1 MLDEKINTHFAG
13 NVVRKDL
20 TKIVKGNA
28 IVPSYVLEYLLGQ
41 FCATDDQE
49 SIEVGIE
56 KVKDILAKH
65 YVHRNEAGKVKSK
78 IREKGRWKVIDKVS
92 VELNTKDDVYEA
104 SFSNL
109 GIKKIALGTTYIK
122 KHPKLL
128 VGGVWCIVD
137 MEYSHS
143 DEPKT
148 EPWVIDTLKPIQ
160 VSNFDFESYCEARK
174 QFTTDEWIDVLV
186 QTIGFKPDML
196 GKRQK
201 MLQVARLIPF
211 CERNYNYIEL
221 GPKGT
226 GKSHIFSEFSPHGM
240 IVSGGEVTSAK
251 LFVNN
256 SSGKLGLVGYWDSV
270 AFDEFAGQDKKTDRN
285 MVDIMKNYMA
295 NKSFSRGVEVLG
307 AEASMSFLGNTSKD
321 VPYMLKHTHLFQ
333 DLPANYIDSA
343 FLDRMH
349 FYSPGWETSVI
360 RTELYTTGFGF
371 IVDYLAEC
379 MKNLRNEDYSQFF
392 TQHFELQ
399 KELSTR
405 DREGIQKTFS
415 GLMKVLYPSGECS
428 KEEAKELLE
437 FAMEGRKRVKDHILR
452 IDDTFQPVEFSFDD
466 KESGDNTVISTL
478 EELQYPKLSS
488 SNDKV
493 DEPSEPAVN
502 AEVEVPSDPI
512 APKEKLESGK
522 HLVIRENEIGHT
534 FSKLFGP
541 YLEGARKITVNDAY
555 IRLYFQIKNMM
566 ELLEL
571 IHSITPEGEHTE
583 VNLITKSDA
592 EKCVEQDESLRK
604 IQDTFIGSRITFN
617 YEYDKS
623 DTLHARSITTD
634 TGWKI
639 SMDRGLDIFQRYE
652 MGTFSLA
659 NNKQEERRCKSFE
672 ITYLKS

>member
-1 MLDEKINTHFAG
+1 
-13 NVVRKDL
+13 
-20 TKIVKGNA
+20 
-28 IVPSYVLEYLLGQ
+28 
-41 FCATDDQE
+41 
-49 SIEVGIE
+49 
-56 KVKDILAKH
+56 
-65 YVHRNEAGKVKSK
+65 
-78 IREKGRWKVIDKVS
+78 
-92 VELNTKDDVYEA
+92 
-104 SFSNL
+104 
-109 GIKKIALGTTYIK
+109 
-122 KHPKLL
+122 
-128 VGGVWCIVD
+128 
-137 MEYSHS
+137 
-143 DEPKT
+143 
-148 EPWVIDTLKPIQ
+148 
-160 VSNFDFESYCEARK
+160 
-174 QFTTDEWIDVLV
+174 
-186 QTIGFKPDML
+186 
-196 GKRQK
+196 
-201 MLQVARLIPF
+201 
-211 CERNYNYIEL
+211 
-221 GPKGT
+221 
-226 GKSHIFSEFSPHGM
+226 M

-493 DEPSEPAVN
+493 DEPSEPAAN
-502 AEVEVPSDPI
+502 AEVEVPSDRI